1 MNPRRGFFRLA
12 GLTGLLLGLLSLGC
26 SQADP
31 FLARRT
37 NVGSLKTSLAQ
48 LEHDN
53 EQYRKQV
60 AELEAENRRVT
71 AELSDEHES
80 NAELASRLERVQ
92 GHLGGD
98 SRAADSSD
106 GGRWGESRTAPA
118 GRPARKPPFAQ
129 IGSNSS
135 PLPDEADSAFD
146 PSGGNSFDLQ
156 PYRPSKRE
164 PATSGREAYNDL
176 KWLPVATSSLDAGPK
191 H

>member
-1 MNPRRGFFRLA
+1 MIPRRGFFRIA
-12 GLTGLLLGLLSLGC
+12 SLTGFLGLLSLGC

-60 AELEAENRRVT
+60 AELEAENRRVA
-71 AELSDEHES
+71 AELSDEHEN

-98 SRAADSSD
+98 SRAADSSE

-118 GRPARKPPFAQ
+118 GRPARKPPFAR

-135 PLPDEADSAFD
+135 PLPDETDAAFD

-156 PYRPSKRE
+156 PYRRE
-164 PATSGREAYNDL
+164 PKTSGREAYNDL

-191 H
+191 R

>member
-12 GLTGLLLGLLSLGC
+12 GLTGLLGLLSLGC

-71 AELSDEHES
+71 AELSDEHETNS
-80 NAELASRLERVQ
+80 ELASRLERVQ
-92 GHLGGD
+92 AHVGGD
-98 SRAADSSD
+98 RSASEPGEGSF
-106 GGRWGESRTAPA
+106 WGDSRTAPA
-118 GRPARKPPFAQ
+118 GRPTRKPPFAQ
-129 IGSNSS
+129 IGSN
-135 PLPDEADSAFD
+135 PRPVPEADELYD
-146 PSGGNSFDLQ
+146 PSGGNSFTLP
-156 PYRPSKRE
+156 PYRSSERE
-164 PATSGREAYNDL
+164 PATSGREASNDL
-176 KWLPVATSSLDAGPK
+176 KWLPVATSALDAKPK